1 MKYSDRIIKAIAEG
15 KEGTS
20 LGIPFGLS
28 RLSRYIGGIRKK
40 RYYLLGSGT
49 GIGKTA
55 IIDYMLISAILEI
68 IEGKSKKKLKVFYY
82 SLEIDINSKL
92 VKWASLLLY
101 IKKKVIVDPDEILSA
116 IFDENDKQVIIS
128 KELENNINEIK
139 SYIDII
145 EDSIEIHDYPI
156 NPTGI
161 HKYVRDYCDSVGHT
175 EKVIVTVEG
184 KEKEVNIYKPDNPDE
199 IVCFVVDHYGLLRNE
214 QQFSKKQNIDKLDEY
229 CISLRNIYG
238 VSPILIS
245 QFNRDLED
253 ITRQKFKE
261 VTPTLADFKE
271 TGNTQE
277 SADIVMSPFYPAR
290 YNIHEYRG
298 YNLDNKNNHVFRY
311 LYILKN
317 RGKKDGV
324 GIPLRFLGECG
335 YFEELPDNPQLTP
348 IIYDKLTDWSDSIN
362 NLIKIK

>member
-1 MKYSDRIIKAIAEG
+1 MKYSDIIRKAIEES
-15 KEGTS
+15 KEGNN

-28 RLSRYIGGIRKK
+28 RLSRYIGGIRKN
-40 RYYLLGSGT
+40 RYYLLGSST

-55 IIDYMLISAILEI
+55 IIDYMIISAILEI
-68 IEGKSKKKLKVFYY
+68 IEGKSTKKLKVFYY
-82 SLEIDINSKL
+82 SLEIDRKSKL
-92 VKWASLLLY
+92 VKWAILLLY
-101 IKKKVIVDPDEILSA
+101 IKKKVVVDPDEVLSA
-116 IFDENDKQVIIS
+116 IFDDNDKQIIIS
-128 KELENNINEIK
+128 KDLEDNIENILN
-139 SYIDII
+139 YIDII

-161 HKYVRDYCDSVGHT
+161 HKYIRDYCDNAGHT
-175 EKVIVTVEG
+175 EKIIITVEG
-184 KEKEVNIYKPDNPDE
+184 KEKEVNIYKPNNPNE
-199 IVCFVVDHYGLLRNE
+199 IVCFVVDHYGLMRNE

-229 CISLRNIYG
+229 CISLRNVYG

-298 YNLDNKNNHVFRY
+298 YLLDNTNNHVFRF

-335 YFEELPDNPQLTP
+335 YFEEIPDNPVLTP
-348 IIYDKLTDWSDSIN
+348 IIYDKLTDWSDNIN